1 MDAPNPAT
9 LKYFGPHLKGDTNT
23 DHVEYHKAQDLFND
37 QKEDECAAICRAKI
51 NTSPPMFWEAKFLT
65 FLSAATDSWH
75 RAERYR
81 LHAESLW
88 DRLWTHRYEHMIMP
102 NVMNQ
107 MRRELTAVLEAQ
119 EGGGPDE
126 NEKLEEYWDEWNKDK
141 LLDATVLNAVKDVSA
156 SASEVDSGSG
166 LATHGTVTEATE
178 ATATTA
184 SHANFE
190 NEKNMAIE
198 KEEENTPRLE
208 KPILAA
214 RNHGHVRAK
223 SALDEA
229 AFINVGTAAEPTI
242 TGTAPAAPS
251 SDHGDIDMLER
262 ISRSALLP
270 LPGVQRQLSPA
281 RSMGGPSIDL
291 ITNAHLM
298 SRLFSGPDTDVRN
311 AVQDNND
318 PAYNVMVV
326 VGIHPQDRLAF
337 ATTDLTFRTMDGED
351 VATYDA
357 VGNVTSTNGEFLGS
371 FRPILDRRNSLA
383 R

>member
-37 QKEDECAAICRAKI
+37 QKEDECAAICRARI
-51 NTSPPMFWEAKFLT
+51 NTSPPMFWEAK
-65 FLSAATDSWH
+65 
-75 RAERYR
+75 
-81 LHAESLW
+81 
-88 DRLWTHRYEHMIMP
+88 YEHMIMP

-107 MRRELTAVLEAQ
+107 MRRELTAVLEVQ

-126 NEKLEEYWDEWNKDK
+126 EEELEEYRNEWNEDK
-141 LLDATVLNAVKDVSA
+141 LLDATVLNAVKDASA

-166 LATHGTVTEATE
+166 LATHGTETEATG
-178 ATATTA
+178 ATATTATTA
-184 SHANFE
+184 SHANVE

-214 RNHGHVRAK
+214 RIHGHVRAK

-251 SDHGDIDMLER
+251 SDHGDIDVNDALLDNFESTSRFHPIPWMLAR
-262 ISRSALLP
+262 ISRSTLLP

-281 RSMGGPSIDL
+281 RSTGGSSIDL

-298 SRLFSGPDTDVRN
+298 SRLVSGPDTDVRN
-311 AVQDNND
+311 AVQYSND

-326 VGIHPQDRLAF
+326 VGIHPQDSLAF
-337 ATTDLTFRTMDGED
+337 ATTDLTFRTMNGED

-357 VGNVTSTNGEFLGS
+357 VGNVTSTNGVFLGS
-371 FRPILDRRNSLA
+371 FRPILD
-383 R
+383 

>member
-1 MDAPNPAT
+1 
-9 LKYFGPHLKGDTNT
+9 
-23 DHVEYHKAQDLFND
+23 
-37 QKEDECAAICRAKI
+37 
-51 NTSPPMFWEAKFLT
+51 
-65 FLSAATDSWH
+65 
-75 RAERYR
+75 
-81 LHAESLW
+81 
-88 DRLWTHRYEHMIMP
+88 MIMP

-107 MRRELTAVLEAQ
+107 MRRELTAVLEVQ

-126 NEKLEEYWDEWNKDK
+126 EEELEEYRNEWNEDK
-141 LLDATVLNAVKDVSA
+141 LLDATVLNAVKDASA

-166 LATHGTVTEATE
+166 LATHGTETEATG
-178 ATATTA
+178 ATATTATTA
-184 SHANFE
+184 SHANVE

-214 RNHGHVRAK
+214 RIHGHVRAK

-251 SDHGDIDMLER
+251 SDHGDIDVNDALLDNFESTSRFHPIPWMLAR
-262 ISRSALLP
+262 ISRSTLLP

-281 RSMGGPSIDL
+281 RSTGGSSIDL

-298 SRLFSGPDTDVRN
+298 SRLVSGPDTDVRN
-311 AVQDNND
+311 AVQYSND

-326 VGIHPQDRLAF
+326 VGIHPQDSLAF
-337 ATTDLTFRTMDGED
+337 ATTDLTFRTMNGED

-357 VGNVTSTNGEFLGS
+357 VGNVTSTNGVFLGS
-371 FRPILDRRNSLA
+371 FRPILD
-383 R
+383 